1 MDRRS
6 LIKNAGI
13 AGVLAAG
20 VAPAVHAQAAVRWR
34 LASSFPKA
42 LDTIFGAA
50 EVFAKQVKAMSG
62 GKFEISV
69 HAAGELMPAF
79 GVVDGVQ
86 QGSIEAA
93 HTAPYYFFGKNEAFA
108 LGCAIPFGLNSRQM
122 TAWMYEGNGLKLMRE
137 FYAKYNMINF
147 PGGNTG
153 AQMGG
158 WYRKE
163 IKSLKDVKGM
173 KMRIGGFGGKVL
185 ERIGGVPQNIPGG
198 EIYTALEKGTIDAAE
213 WVGPYDDQKLGFNK
227 VAPFYYYPGWWE
239 GGPQLDFFINQKA
252 FDALSAE
259 NKAIVESAAAARPRG
274 DAGQVRRPQPR
285 CPEAAGGRRH
295 QAASVPAGRDGRGL
309 QGGDGPVRGAQRQEP
324 GVGQDLRRLLQV
336 PRRPEPV
343 VPLHRSHLRPL
354 HAGAE
359 AVSRQQALAA
369 LCSRQR
375 PHRGLCCF
383 WFHFLTP
390 HAPRQFFVESILQ
403 VGRRI
408 MRGSP
413 ESGELSHGSS
423 RSHQERRHRRRAGH
437 GHRTCGACASRH
449 SLAAGFKLSQVA
461 GHAVRRR

>member
-34 LASSFPKA
+34 LASSFPKS

-50 EVFAKQVKAMSG
+50 DTFSKAVKAMSG

-86 QGSIEAA
+86 QGSVECA
-93 HTAPYYFFGKNEAFA
+93 HTAPYYFFGKDETFA

-122 TAWMYEGNGLKLMRE
+122 TAWMYEGNGMKLMRE
-137 FYAKYNMINF
+137 FYGKFNIINF

-163 IKSLKDVKGM
+163 IKTLADMKGM

-185 ERIGGVPQNIPGG
+185 EKLGSVPQNIPGG
-198 EIYTALEKGTIDAAE
+198 EIYQALEKGTIDAAE

-239 GGPQLDFFINQKA
+239 GGPQLDFFINNKA
-252 FDALSAE
+252 FEALSPE
-259 NKAIVESAAAARPRG
+259 YKAIVEAAASQAHVVMQAKYDALNPNALKQLVGAGTKLRPFPKDVMSAAFKAAMGLYEEISAKNENWKKIYADYNKFRADQNLWFRFS
-274 DAGQVRRPQPR
+274 
-285 CPEAAGGRRH
+285 EAAF
-295 QAASVPAGRDGRGL
+295 DKFM
-309 QGGDGPVRGAQRQEP
+309 QE
-324 GVGQDLRRLLQV
+324 Q
-336 PRRPEPV
+336 
-343 VPLHRSHLRPL
+343 
-354 HAGAE
+354 
-359 AVSRQQALAA
+359 
-369 LCSRQR
+369 
-375 PHRGLCCF
+375 
-383 WFHFLTP
+383 
-390 HAPRQFFVESILQ
+390 
-403 VGRRI
+403 
-408 MRGSP
+408 
-413 ESGELSHGSS
+413 
-423 RSHQERRHRRRAGH
+423 
-437 GHRTCGACASRH
+437 
-449 SLAAGFKLSQVA
+449 KL
-461 GHAVRRR
+461 